1 MGKHQ
6 ILFQDKI
13 EVSICMDEQTGFDA
27 VEEED
32 IKGTKLRQSLQDS
45 FISDVKYDTILK
57 EIVFAN
63 GAQSLASHMP
73 QN

>member
-1 MGKHQ
+1 
-6 ILFQDKI
+6 
-13 EVSICMDEQTGFDA
+13 MDEQTGFDA